1 MKIQVHLIYQKEKY
15 NWVMVAYVRRQTDP
29 CEVRP
34 AHSTE
39 QVLGQVLHRKQ
50 KKKILFALHPVFT
63 DNCIS
68 L

>member
-50 KKKILFALHPVFT
+50 KSKKKKSII
-63 DNCIS
+63 CITS
-68 L
+68 CVHR